1 MRAGKDLSELI
12 YAASASDGELSSRLA
27 EEAARRIEDDI
38 AASGFLPGCS
48 LGSLRVL
55 SERYRVG
62 RAVIREALGLL
73 ERRGLG
79 KMRPGPCGG
88 FILTKPR
95 CDGVARELAQHFRS
109 SGITLPQLLDARE
122 AVDLMV
128 VRMALAA
135 QARNPSP
142 RESFDEASGTESNP
156 LAARLQLAH
165 VAREP
170 APALLVECLNQL
182 TLDFL
187 PANGAR
193 AFTPEAQNA
202 MSDVHLAVQRADLP
216 AAMGAAERAHQ
227 QLMACMS
234 KLEPTPQSR
243 SPRDPLSAGGS
254 LAGNIAGQLAAQ
266 IIGGG
271 SAGMRLGSEWDL
283 CERFGVSRLTLRR
296 AIRLLQ
302 DSGLVECRRG
312 RGNGLIARDRRVP
325 GSIRLLLA
333 YLISEKLDPMS
344 AGTMLL
350 QLNCFTPALAV
361 SRAAEEEKNKLRA
374 ALEKIE
380 SDESVDRY
388 DLLRLV
394 QRVSRLADS
403 PVIDLVSR
411 GLAAYEARF
420 RATLPERLP
429 ASAHASYFQL
439 LRRLLERMTGGAASE
454 LTWAK
459 RESAELLVQMSFSR
473 PI

>member
-1 MRAGKDLSELI
+1 MGNNLSERI
-12 YAASASDGELSSRLA
+12 YAASASEGEPSTRMA

-38 AASGFLPGCS
+38 AACEFVPGCS

-55 SERYRVG
+55 AERYRVG

-95 CDGVARELAQHFRS
+95 PDWVARELAQHFRA
-109 SGITLPQLLDARE
+109 SGITLQQLLDARE
-122 AVDLMV
+122 AVDQTV

-135 QARNPSP
+135 RPWSVRRSGSPSEP
-142 RESFDEASGTESNP
+142 PGVDPDP

-165 VAREP
+165 LTQEP
-170 APALLVECLNQL
+170 ALALLVECLNQL

-187 PANGAR
+187 PARGTQSMAR
-193 AFTPEAQNA
+193 EPSRA
-202 MSDVHLAVQRADLP
+202 MQELHVAVQRGELQ
-216 AAMGAAERAHQ
+216 AAMSAFESAHHE
-227 QLMACMS
+227 LLTSMS
-234 KLEPTPQSR
+234 ELQASSGSR
-243 SPRDPLSAGGS
+243 SPRDPFGATGS
-254 LAGNIAGQLAAQ
+254 LAGVIAGRLATQ
-266 IIGGG
+266 IVAAS
-271 SAGMRLGSEWDL
+271 SAGTRLGSEWDL

-312 RGNGLIARDRRVP
+312 RGNGLLARDRRAP

-333 YLISEKLDPMS
+333 YLISEKLDPMT
-344 AGTMLL
+344 AGTLLL
-350 QLNCFTPALAV
+350 QLNCYIPALAV
-361 SRAAEEEKNKLRA
+361 GRAGCEERQRLQA
-374 ALEKIE
+374 ALARIE
-380 SDESVDRY
+380 SGESVDRY

-394 QRVSRLADS
+394 QRVARLADS
-403 PVIDLVSR
+403 PLIDLVSR
-411 GLAAYEARF
+411 SLAAYEARF

-429 ASAHASYFQL
+429 AGAHASYFQL
-439 LRRLLERMTGGAASE
+439 LHRLLDRMSDGTPAE
-454 LTWAK
+454 LAWAK

>member
-1 MRAGKDLSELI
+1 M
-12 YAASASDGELSSRLA
+12 A

-38 AASGFLPGCS
+38 ASSGFLPGCS

-95 CDGVARELAQHFRS
+95 CDGVARELAQHFRT
-109 SGITLPQLLDARE
+109 SGITLQQLLDARE

-135 QARNPSP
+135 RSRSP
-142 RESFDEASGTESNP
+142 IPPDSSGGIPGIDTDP
-156 LAARLQLAH
+156 LTARLQLAQGAH
-165 VAREP
+165 EP
-170 APALLVECLNQL
+170 ALALLVECLNQL

-187 PANGAR
+187 PAGA
-193 AFTPEAQNA
+193 AQWVGLEAQHA
-202 MSDVHLAVQRADLP
+202 MSDVHLAVQRGDLS

-227 QLMACMS
+227 ELMACMS
-234 KLEPTPQSR
+234 ELKQSSR
-243 SPRDPLSAGGS
+243 SDYPLSAGGA
-254 LAGNIAGQLAAQ
+254 LAGNIASQLAAQ
-266 IIGGG
+266 ILGGG

-312 RGNGLIARDRRVP
+312 RGNGLIARDRRAP

-361 SRAAEEEKNKLRA
+361 ARAGEDEKHKLQA
-374 ALEKIE
+374 ALGKIE

-403 PVIDLVSR
+403 PVIDLISR
-411 GLAAYEARF
+411 SLAAYEARF

-439 LRRLLERMTGGAASE
+439 LRRLLERMTGGTAAE
-454 LTWAK
+454 LSWAK
-459 RESAELLVQMSFSR
+459 QQSEQLLVQMSFSR